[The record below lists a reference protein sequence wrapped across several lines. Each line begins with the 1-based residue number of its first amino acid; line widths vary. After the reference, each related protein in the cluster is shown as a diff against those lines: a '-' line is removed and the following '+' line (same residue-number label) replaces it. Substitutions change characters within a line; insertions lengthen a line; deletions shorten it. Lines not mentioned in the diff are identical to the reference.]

1 MPIDPGKLEVLRT
14 AFIVA
19 IIVAIMS
26 GVAYIIFYQA
36 QSLPGAS
43 AIQTPLN
50 NLALNATNAM
60 GTFYQMLG
68 LLIIVGVIG
77 IVMDIFASRFGG
89 GGG

>member
-1 MPIDPGKLEVLRT
+1 MPISPETLDTLRA
-14 AFIVA
+14 AFTVA
-19 IIVAIMS
+19 IIIAIMS
-26 GVAYIIFYQA
+26 GVAFIIYQQA

-50 NLALNATNAM
+50 NLANNATNAM
-60 GTFYQMLG
+60 SIYYQMLG

-77 IVMDIFASRFGG
+77 GVMGIFQSRFGG

>member
-1 MPIDPGKLEVLRT
+1 MPIDAEKINVLRT
-14 AFIVA
+14 AFTVA
-19 IIVAIMS
+19 IIIAIMS
-26 GVAYIIFYQA
+26 GVAYIIYYQA

-50 NLALNATNAM
+50 NLANNATNALSIY
-60 GTFYQMLG
+60 YQMLG

-77 IVMDIFASRFGG
+77 IVMDIFATKFGG